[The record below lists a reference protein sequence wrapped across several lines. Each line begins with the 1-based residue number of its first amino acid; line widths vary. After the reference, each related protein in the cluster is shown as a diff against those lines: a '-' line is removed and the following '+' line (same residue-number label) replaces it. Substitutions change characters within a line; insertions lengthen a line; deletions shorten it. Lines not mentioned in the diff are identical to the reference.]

1 MDTQHEPKMAD
12 PKRTVQACDLCRQKK
27 SRCCGTRPTC
37 ANCVRSGSSC
47 VYAAQP
53 RKRRRTKLEVMEE
66 KLQMMSQ
73 DENCDVAA
81 RQELLES
88 FARRLEKKRRTERN
102 ERTDA
107 TQQVNTVPQMFATP
121 LETTADVQTTMNA
134 MVTPSTTP
142 PGQIQAQQVQQTQ
155 QAASQPVELMMDAQ
169 HVSPDPQNLVN
180 HDSHD
185 SHDTHDSHDNLHTIH
200 NDTHN
205 TLTSSNPFSYD
216 DPMANRPIFCS
227 TSDAGLRWIETQTC
241 DVGFHKRYSH
251 LTESLFET
259 GLNFLRNWG
268 PPVLPSR
275 PITSLNE
282 DVLRFLART
291 FLEAANPYLD
301 IVDDVDVLRVFNV
314 VIETDIA
321 KQEEFFGDGHD
332 QQLYNL
338 TCPESLLFH
347 SCVLVS
353 LEIFMDVT
361 SNKNAAELAD
371 TILPLEKAT
380 EVRDQ
385 VHINAQRDYMKLI
398 SGGGGG
404 SEGLGN
410 ALDSSN
416 YTQLSLQ
423 ACLVFLTST
432 TASSEPQLMEP
443 LITTCMRLCY
453 QMRLHRE
460 ESITF
465 MSRQRTLRNCFWVT
479 YMFEATF
486 LGRLAR
492 RPLVRD
498 YDISLLYPESS
509 LQDQHHHHHG
519 AFTPKMSTASPP
531 CNSWLNPYIRLCRL
545 QSRVCDELYN
555 NVFPPDTRDPVELLH
570 IASKLDS
577 ELQSW
582 RASVPHDLDFEAE
595 YDAVHPIVLEAYAPL
610 HGIHIRPVNIQ
621 GLINERCCNAY
632 RFRVRNLGLTLL
644 NCMYLHVTILIHKT
658 FFWYP
663 RWALPVNLSFVR
675 PTFGTYDIDA
685 SAQAMNPAEYS
696 CNGNYIPPHRNDHF
710 STPFAHNRS
719 YTQNNQSTAQ
729 AFNLPHVDIP
739 SKRVFASNSLVR
751 SSARKICNALT
762 RMDMRYTSFMWIF
775 AFFPVVAFDVLFQ
788 TIILTPLDST
798 TSADLSRMRFCINF
812 LKKLKN
818 SNIRT
823 SEQVFLPIYE
833 QLLAYATGFVSNCL
847 TTHDDD
853 VQDKGVGG
861 ELGFFPQATGD
872 SFWDGTSGDVPDVVG
887 LVNMTPATMPG
898 DSWTHTGDETRVVR
912 RVM

>member
-1 MDTQHEPKMAD
+1 MMA
-12 PKRTVQACDLCRQKK
+12 
-27 SRCCGTRPTC
+27 
-37 ANCVRSGSSC
+37 
-47 VYAAQP
+47 
-53 RKRRRTKLEVMEE
+53 
-66 KLQMMSQ
+66 Q
-73 DENCDVAA
+73 DENCDVAE

-88 FARRLEKKRRTERN
+88 FARRLEKKRKVGEELVVGN
-102 ERTDA
+102 
-107 TQQVNTVPQMFATP
+107 VS
-121 LETTADVQTTMNA
+121 A

-142 PGQIQAQQVQQTQ
+142 PGQETHDEELEVPANMANAIAVIQQINGAHDMGINQV
-155 QAASQPVELMMDAQ
+155 A
-169 HVSPDPQNLVN
+169 
-180 HDSHD
+180 HDMVQVSHD
-185 SHDTHDSHDNLHTIH
+185 MPGVTPITN
-200 NDTHN
+200 HN
-205 TLTSSNPFSYD
+205 TPNTALTTANPFS

-259 GLNFLRNWG
+259 GLNFLRHWR
-268 PPVLPSR
+268 PPIVPSR
-275 PITSLNE
+275 PIFLNE

-314 VIETDIA
+314 VIESERV
-321 KQEEFFGDGHD
+321 KQEFYTEN
-332 QQLYNL
+332 LYNL

-361 SNKNAAELAD
+361 RNKNAGELAE
-371 TILPLEKAT
+371 TILPLEKAAA
-380 EVRDQ
+380 VRDQ
-385 VHINAQRDYMKLI
+385 VYVNAQRDYMQMI
-398 SGGGGG
+398 SGGA
-404 SEGLGN
+404 STDVE
-410 ALDSSN
+410 N
-416 YTQLSLQ
+416 YTQMSLQ
-423 ACLVFLTST
+423 ACLVFLTSA
-432 TASSEPQLMEP
+432 TASCEPQLMEP

-460 ESITF
+460 ESMVF
-465 MSRQRTLRNCFWVT
+465 MGRQRTLRNCFWVT
-479 YMFEATF
+479 YMYEATF

-498 YDISLLYPESS
+498 YDISLGYPESG
-509 LQDQHHHHHG
+509 LQEQQ
-519 AFTPKMSTASPP
+519 FQSKLSPSANAP

-610 HGIHIRPVNIQ
+610 HGVHIRPVNIQ

-675 PTFGTYDIDA
+675 PTFGPYTVPSSQAHY
-685 SAQAMNPAEYS
+685 SAQYS
-696 CNGNYIPPHRNDHF
+696 ASGNYVPPHRHF
-710 STPFAHNRS
+710 NSFG
-719 YTQNNQSTAQ
+719 QQSETGY
-729 AFNLPHVDIP
+729 NLPHVDIP

-775 AFFPVVAFDVLFQ
+775 AFFPMVAFDVLFQ

-812 LKKLKN
+812 LKKLQN
-818 SNIRT
+818 SNIKT

-833 QLLAYATGFVSNCL
+833 QLLAYATGFVSNCMS
-847 TTHDDD
+847 TNDDD
-853 VQDKGVGG
+853 VHEKGVGG
-861 ELGFFPQATGD
+861 EMGFFPQATGD
-872 SFWDGTSGDVPDVVG
+872 SWEEAVQ
-887 LVNMTPATMPG
+887 
-898 DSWTHTGDETRVVR
+898 EQ
-912 RVM
+912 

>member
-1 MDTQHEPKMAD
+1 MGDA
-12 PKRTVQACDLCRQKK
+12 KRTVQACDLCRQKK

-37 ANCVRSGSSC
+37 ANCLRSGSEC
-47 VYAAQP
+47 VYAAQA

-66 KLQMMSQ
+66 KLQVMLQ

-81 RQELLES
+81 RQEFLES
-88 FARRLEKKRRTERN
+88 FKQRLLKKRKADGEA
-102 ERTDA
+102 A
-107 TQQVNTVPQMFATP
+107 TSSGVFGA
-121 LETTADVQTTMNA
+121 ETTLNA

-142 PGQIQAQQVQQTQ
+142 PGPTQIQVTQPTTTQQIQPVQIQNEPVQAQPIQTQ
-155 QAASQPVELMMDAQ
+155 PIQI
-169 HVSPDPQNLVN
+169 QNEAEKN
-180 HDSHD
+180 TENTQN
-185 SHDTHDSHDNLHTIH
+185 THS
-200 NDTHN
+200 
-205 TLTSSNPFSYD
+205 LTSSNPFSYD

-251 LTESLFET
+251 LTESLLET
-259 GLNFLRNWG
+259 GLNFLRNWR
-268 PPVLPSR
+268 PPSMPSR
-275 PITSLNE
+275 PVVLNE
-282 DVLRFLART
+282 DILRFLART

-314 VIETDIA
+314 VIETEP
-321 KQEEFFGDGHD
+321 QSGEFYPEG
-332 QQLYNL
+332 QLYHL
-338 TCPESLLFH
+338 TVPESLLFH

-361 SNKNAAELAD
+361 RNKNAAELAD
-371 TILPLEKAT
+371 TILPLEKASA
-380 EVRDQ
+380 VRDQ
-385 VHINAQRDYMKLI
+385 VYVNAQRDYMTLI

-404 SEGLGN
+404 ESLGN
-410 ALDSSN
+410 TTETSN

-460 ESITF
+460 ESIGF
-465 MSRQRTLRNCFWVT
+465 MSRHRTLRNCFWVT

-509 LQDQHHHHHG
+509 LQAQHHHG
-519 AFTPKMSTASPP
+519 GLFTPKMTHASATNTP

-545 QSRVCDELYN
+545 QSRVCDDLYN

-610 HGIHIRPVNIQ
+610 HGVHIRPVNIQ

-685 SAQAMNPAEYS
+685 SAQAHNPAEYS
-696 CNGNYIPPHRNDHF
+696 SNGNYIPPHRNEHF
-710 STPFAHNRS
+710 SASFSQNRT
-719 YTQNNQSTAQ
+719 YTQFNQSSGG
-729 AFNLPHVDIP
+729 AFNLPHVDLP

-762 RMDMRYTSFMWIF
+762 RMDMRYTSFIWIF
-775 AFFPVVAFDVLFQ
+775 AFFPTVAFDVLFQ

-812 LKKLKN
+812 MKKLKN
-818 SNIRT
+818 SNIKT

-847 TTHDDD
+847 TTNDDD

-861 ELGFFPQATGD
+861 EGGFFPQATGD
-872 SFWDGTSGDVPDVVG
+872 SYWDGTIGEMPDFVG
-887 LVNMTPATMPG
+887 LSNSTPATMPG
-898 DSWTHTGDETRVVR
+898 DSWFSGDENRVVR
-912 RVM
+912 RVS